1 MAKDM
6 DPIAVVGAELDKS
19 RIDFISA
26 LSRLDKLPLPIEKKE
41 NIYNDLR
48 TNYQQEVRNTQQKDP
63 ENFQIW
69 ADSQEK
75 RYTDVLNKL
84 AFESSEDLPYDEEL
98 GNELQYMLTMPFG
111 SEAEEGLDK
120 NENLQGFATPQLED
134 QKEIFVSMG
143 ADDPVNVA
151 RHEGWHELTGGEPV
165 YITDSTGE
173 QQGYGTEYVARAF
186 DYLRGIVD
194 EDPELVA
201 STEKF
206 VNRGSRNTV
215 GGYTLLKIAIES
227 LPQLYKQG
235 VFDKDKATL
244 ETAQKIVK
252 QIDKDEQGFID
263 SILGKEPEKVEE
275 PLVTRSDPLYL
286 LSGLKKGD
294 KKALQDLKDI
304 ISVLPFSE
312 KEQEDDVYTDSYRVT
327 DREGLGLAQG
337 GAVDTPYDY
346 KEFGISAPEY
356 LATKLLGVDEDVVDA
371 AGFARSYGEEKQLLD
386 DDRTE
391 DTLRHILLGGLVR
404 GEDEE
409 MTFRRGLATKYIDAR
424 EVDENR
430 QPLNEESSIDQINNI
445 YGLKLRE
452 KFKSRDEFIAAAKN
466 IAEAVSRG
474 EDVPELDGYTPKL
487 SYGSTGEGF
496 AQGGAVDTPAGEE
509 MKKDNPNPPIPQSA
523 DLNNDGEIDQMEK
536 MKYQAAKAV
545 EPAEMN
551 CGGMMADP
559 FAPMNVI
566 VGMDGVS
573 GNEIPAGSMAHEVR
587 DDVPAMLSEGEY
599 VVPADVV
606 RWHGLKTFEALRGEA
621 KMAMGLMAEHGRMS
635 YPEEEEYEEE
645 DYEEDE
651 YEDSDDGIEEE
662 DVDVE
667 EAEFKVIHAAE
678 GTSVESTPAP
688 TFYRYVSRLNP
699 VTRRYEFVA
708 IDPAT
713 GQQVAPEDFD
723 PARSTRYTKGN
734 LLESIY
740 GKAPAEA
747 EEEETAEEAVVRK
760 AEFRDSDG
768 DGGNGGGESVPRTIE
783 NDFGF
788 QKPNTVI
795 AGLFGLINPILGA
808 AVRGAQNLNNA
819 NAVSAARKYLG
830 MKPLS
835 FGDQL
840 KGAIT
845 GDYNKFAFDY
855 SISFDDETD
864 ALNAMGFIDSKDAAG
879 VSRADVRNELV
890 SRGLDPSSPT
900 LGLSKEDLAL
910 GSSAGMSMSAED
922 KKKEEDRLKGGG
934 KVNVINIGVP
944 SSMPSSGVEVV
955 DLSSDKDGN
964 IGSGGAKSAGRGSA
978 PTAADYSAMRDPSN
992 YSPSDQQTADR
1003 SGWAGSDY
1011 DGDGQD
1017 GGGDV
1022 AGFDD
1027 PSNDSYGELAKGG
1040 YIARKNTP
1048 KKVLIKR

>member
-120 NENLQGFATPQLED
+120 NENLQGFATPQLKD

-404 GEDEE
+404 GDDEE

-452 KFKSRDEFIAAAKN
+452 KFKNRDEFIAAAKN

-788 QKPNTVI
+788 QKPNLVI
-795 AGLFGLINPILGA
+795 AGLFGFINPILGA

>member
-143 ADDPVNVA
+143 ADDPDIVA

-337 GAVDTPYDY
+337 GGVDTPYDY

-391 DTLRHILLGGLVR
+391 DTLRHILLGGLIR

-452 KFKSRDEFIAAAKN
+452 QFKNRDEFIAAAKE

-551 CGGMMADP
+551 CGGMMGDP

-573 GNEIPAGSMAHEVR
+573 GNDIPAGSMAHEVR

-606 RWHGLKTFEALRGEA
+606 RWHGLKTFESLRGEA
-621 KMAMGLMAEHGRMS
+621 KMAMGLMAEHGRLS
-635 YPEEEEYEEE
+635 SVDGEEQYEEDEYEEYEEE
-645 DYEEDE
+645 D
-651 YEDSDDGIEEE
+651 DDGIEEE
-662 DVDVE
+662 NVEVE
-667 EAEFKVIHAAE
+667 EAEVKVVHASE
-678 GTSVESTPAP
+678 GTSVEPTTAP

-699 VTRRYEFVA
+699 VTRRYQFVA
-708 IDPAT
+708 IDPTT
-713 GQQVAPEDFD
+713 GQQVSPEDFD
-723 PARSTRYTKGN
+723 SARSTRYAMSN
-734 LLESIY
+734 LLKEIY
-740 GKAPAEA
+740 GTSPQKV
-747 EEEETAEEAVVRK
+747 EEETAEEAVVRK

-768 DGGNGGGESVPRTIE
+768 GDGPEAGGESAPRTIE

-795 AGLFGLINPILGA
+795 AGLAGIINPLLGA

-819 NAVSAARKYLG
+819 QAVSAARKYLG

-835 FGDQL
+835 FGEQL
-840 KGAIT
+840 KGAFT
-845 GDYNKFAFDY
+845 GDYNEFAFDY

-864 ALNAMGFIDSKDAAG
+864 ALTAMGFIDSKDAAG
-879 VSRADVRNELV
+879 VNRASVRDELV

-900 LGLSKEDLAL
+900 LGLSKEDLAPD
-910 GSSAGMSMSAED
+910 SWAGLSISAED
-922 KKKEEDRLKGGG
+922 KKKEEEARKGGW
-934 KVNVINIGVP
+934 KPSVINIGVP
-944 SSMPSSGVEVV
+944 SSMPSSGVPVT

-978 PTAADYSAMRDPSN
+978 PTAADYSAMRNPSN
-992 YSPSDQQTADR
+992 YSPSDQQIADR

-1011 DGDGQD
+1011 DGDGRD
-1017 GGGDV
+1017 DDGDV

-1027 PSNDSYGELAKGG
+1027 PSSDSYGELAKGG

>member
-1 MAKDM
+1 MA
-6 DPIAVVGAELDKS
+6 
-19 RIDFISA
+19 
-26 LSRLDKLPLPIEKKE
+26 
-41 NIYNDLR
+41 
-48 TNYQQEVRNTQQKDP
+48 
-63 ENFQIW
+63 
-69 ADSQEK
+69 
-75 RYTDVLNKL
+75 
-84 AFESSEDLPYDEEL
+84 
-98 GNELQYMLTMPFG
+98 
-111 SEAEEGLDK
+111 
-120 NENLQGFATPQLED
+120 
-134 QKEIFVSMG
+134 
-143 ADDPVNVA
+143 
-151 RHEGWHELTGGEPV
+151 
-165 YITDSTGE
+165 
-173 QQGYGTEYVARAF
+173 
-186 DYLRGIVD
+186 
-194 EDPELVA
+194 
-201 STEKF
+201 
-206 VNRGSRNTV
+206 
-215 GGYTLLKIAIES
+215 
-227 LPQLYKQG
+227 
-235 VFDKDKATL
+235 
-244 ETAQKIVK
+244 
-252 QIDKDEQGFID
+252 
-263 SILGKEPEKVEE
+263 
-275 PLVTRSDPLYL
+275 
-286 LSGLKKGD
+286 
-294 KKALQDLKDI
+294 
-304 ISVLPFSE
+304 E
-312 KEQEDDVYTDSYRVT
+312 KE
-327 DREGLGLAQG
+327 
-337 GAVDTPYDY
+337 YDY

-356 LATKLLGVDEDVVDA
+356 LATKLLDVDEDVVDA
-371 AGFARSYGEEKQLLD
+371 AGIARSYGEEKQLRD

-404 GEDEE
+404 GDDEE

-452 KFKSRDEFIAAAKN
+452 KFKSRDEFIAAAKD

-487 SYGSTGEGF
+487 SYGSTGKGF
-496 AQGGAVDTPAGEE
+496 AQGGAIDTPAGEE

-551 CGGMMADP
+551 CGGMMGDP

-566 VGMDGVS
+566 VGMDEVS
-573 GNEIPAGSMAHEVR
+573 GNDIPAGSMAHEVR

-606 RWHGLKTFEALRGEA
+606 RWHGLKTFESLRGEA
-621 KMAMGLMAEHGRMS
+621 KMAMGLMAEHGRLS
-635 YPEEEEYEEE
+635 FVDGEEE
-645 DYEEDE
+645 DYEE
-651 YEDSDDGIEEE
+651 YEDDDDSIENENVE
-662 DVDVE
+662 IE
-667 EAEFKVIHAAE
+667 EAEVKVVHASK

-699 VTRRYEFVA
+699 VTKRYQFVA

-713 GQQVAPEDFD
+713 GQQVSPEDFD
-723 PARSTRYTKGN
+723 PARATRYTMSN
-734 LLESIY
+734 LLEKIY
-740 GKAPAEA
+740 GKAPAK
-747 EEEETAEEAVVRK
+747 EEETAEEAVVRK

-768 DGGNGGGESVPRTIE
+768 GDDRGTGGEKFERTIE

-788 QKPNTVI
+788 QKPNTTV
-795 AGLFGLINPILGA
+795 AGLIGFINPLFGA
-808 AVRGAQNLNNA
+808 AIKGAQNLNNA

-845 GDYNKFAFDY
+845 GDYNEFAFDY

-900 LGLSKEDLAL
+900 LGLSKEDLAPD
-910 GSSAGMSMSAED
+910 SWAGLSISEED
-922 KKKEEDRLKGGG
+922 KKKEEEARKGGW
-934 KVNVINIGVP
+934 KPSVINIGVP
-944 SSMPSSGVEVV
+944 SSMPSSGVPVT

-964 IGSGGAKSAGRGSA
+964 IGSGGATGAGRGSA

-992 YSPSDQQTADR
+992 YSPSDQQIADR

-1011 DGDGQD
+1011 DGDGKD
-1017 GGGDV
+1017 DEETSD
-1022 AGFDD
+1022 FDD
-1027 PSNDSYGELAKGG
+1027 PTSDSYGELAKGG
-1040 YIARKNTP
+1040 YVARKTTP